1 MNDYDLEDILIGLL
15 GIVREKRRLEEEN
28 YYLKEKLE
36 EYNNNLIETN
46 KRSKDQVANILNTLI
61 SNCINE

>member
-28 YYLKEKLE
+28 YCLKEKLE
-36 EYNNNLIETN
+36 EYNSNLIETN
-46 KRSKDQVANILNTLI
+46 RRTNDQVANILNTLI
-61 SNCINE
+61 FNCIKE